1 MQKNR
6 GIFKETAEALK
17 TAATYVMIGLVAI
30 LSAAVL
36 SVLFLAVPVSGGEK
50 SLAVAWKPAYLFSVP
65 EDGDYVVYEGESGL
79 SGGESLKVGY
89 YDGTEMAMEHVRG
102 KVIAVIPLHLF

>member
-1 MQKNR
+1 MQKNK

-17 TAATYVMIGLVAI
+17 TAAKYVMIGLVAI

-50 SLAVAWKPAYLFSVP
+50 VWLSHGNRAYLFRFP
-65 EDGDYVVYEGESGL
+65 KTGIML
-79 SGGESLKVGY
+79 STKGNPAFQVEK
-89 YDGTEMAMEHVRG
+89 A
-102 KVIAVIPLHLF
+102 